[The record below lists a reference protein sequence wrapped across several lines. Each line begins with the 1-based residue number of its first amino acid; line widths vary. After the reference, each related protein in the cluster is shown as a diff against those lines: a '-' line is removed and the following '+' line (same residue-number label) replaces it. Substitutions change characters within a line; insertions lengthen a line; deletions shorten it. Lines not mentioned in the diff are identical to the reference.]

1 MKNINFEVAGDAR
14 LKSYGRNYNTSNV
27 SDFVSIL
34 ISNGYVVTIS
44 RPSED
49 EYYIQYGYGEEKW

>member
-14 LKSYGRNYNTSNV
+14 IKSYGRNYNISNV

-34 ISNGYVVTIS
+34 LSNGYVVTIS

-49 EYYIQYGYGEEKW
+49 EYYVEYGYGDVRC

>member
-1 MKNINFEVAGDAR
+1 MKNINFEVVGDAR

-34 ISNGYVVTIS
+34 LSNGYVVTIS

-49 EYYIQYGYGEEKW
+49 EYYVEYGYGDSRC